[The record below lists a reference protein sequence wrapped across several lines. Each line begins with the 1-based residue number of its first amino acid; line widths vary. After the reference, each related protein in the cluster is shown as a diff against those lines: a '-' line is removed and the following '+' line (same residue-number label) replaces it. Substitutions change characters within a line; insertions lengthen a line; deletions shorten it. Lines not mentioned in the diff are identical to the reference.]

1 MALQQGLVTITGRVG
16 SIPQGHGNNAP
27 PTICTFRLGCTR
39 GYYDVNRQ
47 WKSVPT
53 TWITVKTFRALASNV
68 LSSVRIGEPV
78 IVTGVLATEEW
89 ETDGGA
95 RRSRLVIEASNVGHD
110 LNYGTARL
118 NIDRKETPTS
128 ANGSAAPTTASAAV
142 VSGATIHSPGMG
154 ASLGANIQGATVTDA
169 LAHDPYAN
177 AGAQIDT
184 SVRESSS
191 NTNAEPVMQEN
202 VTAQETSPPTDNA
215 QPVQSQEHLATD
227 DGVPPPSEPPADDFG
242 GDEVFL

>member
-118 NIDRKETPTS
+118 NLDRKETPAS
-128 ANGSAAPTTASAAV
+128 ANSSAAPTTASAAEA
-142 VSGATIHSPGMG
+142 SGATIHSPSMG

-184 SVRESSS
+184 SVRE
-191 NTNAEPVMQEN
+191 NAEPAMMSSGQAN
-202 VTAQETSPPTDNA
+202 ATAQETSLPTGTA
-215 QPVQSQEHLATD
+215 QPAQSQEHLATD
-227 DGVPPPSEPPADDFG
+227 DNVLPPSEPASDDFG
-242 GDEVFL
+242 GEESF